1 MGAGEP
7 GGGRERRF
15 RDARLARREVAR
27 GDAVR
32 RGGGVA
38 APAVTAGD
46 DALIVDGR
54 RGDGRRGDGRRG
66 DRARRRRVFAHGRG
80 RRGSL
85 FRVGRRLRERRRRRR
100 GRGARG
106 GATTTSRFCR
116 ETFDVSLHG
125 SAQSGSARVSFRP
138 PGRTRADRLRARPG
152 VPQDA
157 RGRVPGGRAPGGRR
171 RRRFRRP
178 GGLGGVRGGPR
189 VSHHRGGGERG
200 WRARDFLLRRR
211 ARREAQVRGP
221 RRADVLA
228 RVLDAVHR
236 ARVADL
242 LGLLPSAAMAE
253 RGER

>member
-46 DALIVDGR
+46 DAL

-66 DRARRRRVFAHGRG
+66 DRASRRRVFAHGRG

-85 FRVGRRLRERRRRRR
+85 FRVGRRLHERRRRRR

-106 GATTTSRFCR
+106 GATTSRFCR
-116 ETFDVSLHG
+116 RFDVSLHG
-125 SAQSGSARVSFRP
+125 RKSGSARVSFRP

-228 RVLDAVHR
+228 RVRDAVHR

>member
-7 GGGRERRF
+7 GGGRERWF
-15 RDARLARREVAR
+15 RDVRLARREVAR

-38 APAVTAGD
+38 APAVAAGD
-46 DALIVDGR
+46 DALIVGR

-66 DRARRRRVFAHGRG
+66 DRARRDRRVFAHGRG

-106 GATTTSRFCR
+106 GATTSRFCR
-116 ETFDVSLHG
+116 WFD
-125 SAQSGSARVSFRP
+125 VSFRP
-138 PGRTRADRLRARPG
+138 PGRARADRLRARPG

-157 RGRVPGGRAPGGRR
+157 RGRVPGGRAPGGRGAGR
-171 RRRFRRP
+171 RRKRFRRP
-178 GGLGGVRGGPR
+178 GELGGVRGGPR
-189 VSHHRGGGERG
+189 VSDHRGGGERG
-200 WRARDFLLRRR
+200 WRARGFLLRRR
-211 ARREAQVRGP
+211 ARREAQVRGS

-228 RVLDAVHR
+228 RVRDAVHR